1 MTRILWLILVASL
14 LLSIASGQ
22 VSESLKRREKSDITK
37 LARITRADHSTIFFC
52 GVTDAG
58 YVRDGEIYSI
68 VLEAGN
74 LRYLNYCFGQAVSR
88 DGSRIAY
95 GIVTKAADGCRIV
108 IRDLKTAAERDLAL
122 TEKCSRLLTWSWD
135 DSEIAYQ
142 GVKAIFALSVA
153 DGSKRLLGQLPLRI
167 DGKIP
172 SEGWS
177 LQAIDWL
184 HHRAEP
190 VLDAEVCVP
199 TSEPGTCV
207 NQHQVLLL
215 FRDDSRA
222 LEIGECNAVSPVD
235 DSIAFIAHNTV
246 WVVNIDGSI
255 RRAVTTVPS
264 TLFFLPFLKEE
275 PWLRIVWSPRGDR
288 LWFHTIVSDEG
299 ATNVYLVDVRTGHR
313 QQILKSSTISIT
325 DWRQSSPIP
334 PINR

>member
-1 MTRILWLILVASL
+1 MTRNLWLILLAPL
-14 LLSIASGQ
+14 LLSIARGQ
-22 VSESLKRREKSDITK
+22 VSESLKRREKSDIAK
-37 LARITRADHSTIFFC
+37 LARITGADHSTIFFC
-52 GVTDAG
+52 GLTDVG
-58 YVRDGEIYSI
+58 YVRDGQVYSV
-68 VLEAGN
+68 VLEPGN

-95 GIVTKAADGCRIV
+95 SIATKAAEGCRIV
-108 IRDLKTAAERDLAL
+108 IRDLKTAAERDLVS
-122 TEKCSRLLTWSWD
+122 TERCSRLLTWSWD
-135 DSEIAYQ
+135 DTEIAYE
-142 GVKAIFALSVA
+142 GAKAIFAVSVA

-172 SEGWS
+172 TEGWS
-177 LQAIDWL
+177 LQAINWL

-199 TSEPGTCV
+199 TSQPDTCA

-222 LEIGECNAVSPVD
+222 LEIGDCAAVSPVD

-246 WVVNIDGSI
+246 WVVNINGSS
-255 RRAVTTVPS
+255 RRGVTTVPS

-275 PWLRIVWSPRGDR
+275 PWLQIVWSPKGDR
-288 LWFHTIVSDEG
+288 LWFDTIVSDEG
-299 ATNVYLVDVRTGHR
+299 ATNIYLVDVKTGHR
-313 QQILKSSTISIT
+313 QRILKSSSISIT

-334 PINR
+334 AINR